1 MSEKEQ
7 SSYKSYKNEKSDALN
22 SYSNPRNNSSVYQG
36 FKVAGEPQ
44 GKQGKGAEGNGNKV
58 DLSETEALEVNEKAT
73 LNGEINDETRRWT
86 LKDYKEG
93 QKGTIISLECAGK
106 LKKRLIEMGL
116 VKGTSIYVE
125 KYAPLRDPIEL
136 VVKGYHVSIR
146 REEAQHIIMSPPE
159 QE

>member
-1 MSEKEQ
+1 LKLWR
-7 SSYKSYKNEKSDALN
+7 NILSD
-22 SYSNPRNNSSVYQG
+22 
-36 FKVAGEPQ
+36 GE
-44 GKQGKGAEGNGNKV
+44 A
-58 DLSETEALEVNEKAT
+58 
-73 LNGEINDETRRWT
+73 RRWT

-93 QKGTIISLECAGK
+93 QRGTIISLECAGK

-159 QE
+159 EE